1 MARKKVVRHTAR
13 SAEQIDRERGIREK
27 FHADR
32 PSLEALAASGEFT
45 APVKQ
50 GEYLA
55 LMEFAAQL
63 KRVREEQNLSLADVS
78 SRSGIDRSAISRLEN
93 GLVENLTL
101 GTLIKVAKSLGKR
114 TRIELED
121 AT

>member
-1 MARKKVVRHTAR
+1 M
-13 SAEQIDRERGIREK
+13 
-27 FHADR
+27 
-32 PSLEALAASGEFT
+32 
-45 APVKQ
+45 
-50 GEYLA
+50 
-55 LMEFAAQL
+55 QL

-114 TRIELED
+114 IRIELED